1 MLRPGRNC
9 TIMVRNLAARRT
21 ACGSQGWYRARSH
34 TQGRKAIMD
43 SGSRARTVG
52 NSGRAV
58 IGADRRDGRRTR
70 SRCPHS
76 LQFRGPSQGSRL
88 PGCNPGFIGGPC
100 QQAISDRQ
108 YLADPGYKRRSC
120 RVGAGCRA
128 VARCTGLPGL
138 AGRPGH
144 PPASGTSVAAQAGPA
159 DQTAGKRDLALGS
172 RAARPLR
179 HPLAPAICDAVKV
192 PRPVVLPVTLGQPH
206 ALSDLAAGLSAA
218 PSTRGGG
225 RG

>member
-1 MLRPGRNC
+1 
-9 TIMVRNLAARRT
+9 MVRNLAAGRT

-43 SGSRARTVG
+43 SGSRARAVG

-70 SRCPHS
+70 SRRPHA
-76 LQFRGPSQGSRL
+76 LQFRGPSQGSHL
-88 PGCNPGFIGGPC
+88 PGCNPGAIGGPC
-100 QQAISDRQ
+100 QQAKSDRQ
-108 YLADPGYKRRSC
+108 SLADPEYARRSC
-120 RVGAGCRA
+120 RVRAGCRA
-128 VARCTGLPGL
+128 VAQCTGLPGL
-138 AGRPGH
+138 PGDPGH
-144 PPASGTSVAAQAGPA
+144 LPAGGTTVAAQAGPA
-159 DQTAGKRDLALGS
+159 DRTAGKDDLALGS

-179 HPLAPAICDAVKV
+179 HPPAPAICDAVKV
-192 PRPVVLPVTLGQPH
+192 PRPVVPSVILGQPH
-206 ALSDLAAGLSAA
+206 ALSDLAAGLAAA

>member
-1 MLRPGRNC
+1 
-9 TIMVRNLAARRT
+9 MVRNLAARRT

-43 SGSRARTVG
+43 SGSRARAVG

-70 SRCPHS
+70 SRRPHA
-76 LQFRGPSQGSRL
+76 LQFRGPSQRNRL
-88 PGCNPGFIGGPC
+88 SGWNPGAIGGLC
-100 QQAISDRQ
+100 QQAKSDRQ
-108 YLADPGYKRRSC
+108 YLADTGYARRSC
-120 RVGAGCRA
+120 RVGEGCRA
-128 VARCTGLPGL
+128 VAQCTGLPGL
-138 AGRPGH
+138 PGRPGD
-144 PPASGTSVAAQAGPA
+144 PSAGGITVAAQAGPE
-159 DQTAGKRDLALGS
+159 DRTAGKSDLVLGS
-172 RAARPLR
+172 RGAVRPLR
-179 HPLAPAICDAVKV
+179 HPPAPAICDAVKV